1 MSDLKISAEELESML
16 DRSAK
21 RALASIG
28 LTDENAASDIRE
40 LRGLLE
46 AWRDTRKSIWSTVT
60 RITTGAV
67 LLFIAGAV
75 WMQFGGK

>member
-1 MSDLKISAEELESML
+1 MSDLKISTEELEAML

-28 LTDENAASDIRE
+28 LTDENAARDIGE
-40 LRGLLE
+40 MRGLLE
-46 AWRDTRKSIWSTVT
+46 AWRDTRKAIWSTVT